1 MKKNSW
7 PSLSRV
13 LIAIV
18 AITIVSCMDN
28 NVIGP
33 DELASGSNLN
43 GVTERGVSP
52 VALPGNFTSSND
64 TQLCYDLIKAL
75 GKQNEF
81 DGTLDYTGYKV
92 NLPGSDLGG
101 NVTVT
106 IPDGVHLNWTSQ
118 NVTMIGIIVKGGN
131 NFNAYSYVGTG
142 YEWDNKLISPPVQQ
156 KKKWIIPAVSHY
168 NVCYYKPPVDD
179 EGCTRGY
186 WSNHTSR
193 WEGVATG
200 DDFDTTFGVDLFS
213 PDITLYTAIKLTG
226 GGVNQLAAQ
235 ATAALLNSYGGVA
248 NADGNVVD
256 YKYTTAQV
264 IQMVQDAVAN
274 GTIEETAKLFDEA
287 NNAGCPLSGTK
298 AD

>member
-1 MKKNSW
+1 MTKCSW
-7 PSLSRV
+7 LTLSRV
-13 LIAIV
+13 MIAVV
-18 AITIVSCMDN
+18 AIAMWSCMDN
-28 NVIGP
+28 NVSGP
-33 DELASGSNLN
+33 DELASGSNLG
-43 GVTERGVSP
+43 GVTERGITP
-52 VALPGNFTSSND
+52 TTLPGNFTSSDD
-64 TQLCYDLIKAL
+64 TQLCYDLVKAL
-75 GKQNEF
+75 GKGDEF

-92 NLPGSDLGG
+92 NIPDSDTDG

-106 IPDGVHLNWTSQ
+106 IPDGVHLNWESE
-118 NVTMIGIIVKGGN
+118 NVTVVGIIVKGGN
-131 NFNAYSYVGTG
+131 NFNAYSYIGTG
-142 YEWDNKLISPPVQQ
+142 FDWDNNLVSPAVQQ

-186 WSNHTSR
+186 WRNHTSR
-193 WEGVATG
+193 WAGVATT
-200 DDFDTTFGVDLFS
+200 DDFDATFGVDLFS
-213 PDITLYTAIKLTG
+213 PDITLLTAIKLTG

-256 YKYTTAQV
+256 YAYTTAQV

-274 GTIEETAKLFDEA
+274 GIIGETATLFDVA